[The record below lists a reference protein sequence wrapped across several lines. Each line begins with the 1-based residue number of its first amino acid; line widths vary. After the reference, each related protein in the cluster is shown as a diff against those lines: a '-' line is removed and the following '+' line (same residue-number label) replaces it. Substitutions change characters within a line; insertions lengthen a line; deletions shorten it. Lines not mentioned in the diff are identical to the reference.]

1 MLASPMELLITS
13 SVVILAVV
21 LLRLVLRDRLSRQ
34 LRYALWL
41 AVVLR
46 LLVPLSPPAASSV
59 MNLPAAE
66 RLAAFQPVRVEV
78 FTGQETPADTL
89 PEAPTDGTSQEAA
102 PARTMEPL
110 ALIWLAGAA
119 VTGGWLLAV
128 NLRFARGLRRERRA
142 FSLPEAALGPL
153 FCWQRGKEWSAII

>member
-46 LLVPLSPPAASSV
+46 LLVPSPHRRHPA
-59 MNLPAAE
+59 
-66 RLAAFQPVRVEV
+66 
-78 FTGQETPADTL
+78 
-89 PEAPTDGTSQEAA
+89 
-102 PARTMEPL
+102 
-110 ALIWLAGAA
+110 
-119 VTGGWLLAV
+119 
-128 NLRFARGLRRERRA
+128 
-142 FSLPEAALGPL
+142 
-153 FCWQRGKEWSAII
+153 

>member
-78 FTGQETPADTL
+78 FTGQ
-89 PEAPTDGTSQEAA
+89 
-102 PARTMEPL
+102 
-110 ALIWLAGAA
+110 
-119 VTGGWLLAV
+119 
-128 NLRFARGLRRERRA
+128 
-142 FSLPEAALGPL
+142 
-153 FCWQRGKEWSAII
+153 

>member
-78 FTGQETPADTL
+78 FTGPETPADTL
-89 PEAPTDGTSQEAA
+89 PEAPADGTLQEAA

-119 VTGGWLLAV
+119 VTGGPGPVSADPLS
-128 NLRFARGLRRERRA
+128 LRLPRAGGLPPPGGRRRWA
-142 FSLPEAALGPL
+142 DAAP
-153 FCWQRGKEWSAII
+153 CAHP